1 MVGLT
6 NWTNN
11 PKSKV
16 CLGEEDW
23 GLPSGICYQS
33 ILAGLLLA
41 IYPCVFDFP
50 SFVFFV
56 LRVFFVFILPSVQ
69 IRENRDQ
76 PTSAGRG
83 ARGSDDVRRV
93 RILLDG

>member
-33 ILAGLLLA
+33 SLAGLLLA

-56 LRVFFVFILPSVQ
+56 LRVFFVFILPSAQ
-69 IRENRDQ
+69 IRENRDL
-76 PTSAGRG
+76 PASYGIRALG
-83 ARGSDDVRRV
+83 
-93 RILLDG
+93 